1 MDDESKTDDV
11 KDNDDA
17 EATESDAPESTD
29 SDSDA
34 AEPTDSD
41 SPEPAQ
47 DEEAPKPSKKR
58 RKKIKS
64 SGSARK
70 AGTTSTAAT
79 SSSTSS
85 GASGGGG
92 QGWTMI
98 MVGLVAG
105 LAIGWFGRDIRK
117 QAQEG
122 LSASADPASVAPGG
136 SAAPADGVNPV
147 CKKWADAVCTGAGS
161 KTQGCQQ
168 ARGAS
173 KLLPAKACQ
182 GALAEVATTV
192 TKIKSER
199 ASCDQLVT
207 KLCKEI
213 GEDTQSCKM
222 VREKTPSFP
231 VDQCNKM
238 LQNYAKVVGELKK
251 MEKKN
256 APLSEADALAQGAGD
271 GPSFGPADAKVTVV
285 EYSDFECPYCSRGAD
300 AVNELKKRYEG
311 KSVRFVFRQF
321 PLGFHKKAQLAAE
334 ASLAA
339 HAQGKFWPMHDIMF
353 KNAKQLGRESL
364 EKYAKEAGLDMAKF
378 KKALD
383 DRTYKGQV
391 EADMKLGASVGVGGT
406 PTMFVGRKRVANPT
420 AAAPVAKMIDA
431 ELAAAGVAV
440 TKP

>member
-1 MDDESKTDDV
+1 MDDESKKDDV
-11 KDNDDA
+11 NMNDDA
-17 EATESDAPESTD
+17 DATESDASESWDSYSDAPESRD
-29 SDSDA
+29 SDS
-34 AEPTDSD
+34 S
-41 SPEPAQ
+41 EPAG
-47 DEEAPKPSKKR
+47 DEEAPKPAKKQ

-70 AGTTSTAAT
+70 AGAT
-79 SSSTSS
+79 SSAAKPSSTSS

-98 MVGLVAG
+98 LVGLVAG
-105 LAIGWFGRDIRK
+105 LALGWFGRDMRK

-168 ARGAS
+168 ARAAS
-173 KLLPAKACQ
+173 KLLPPKACQ
-182 GALAEVATTV
+182 GALADVETTV

-213 GEDTQSCKM
+213 GEDSQSCKM

-231 VDQCNKM
+231 VAQCDKM
-238 LQNYAKVVGELKK
+238 LQNYPKVVAELQK

-256 APLSEADALAQGAGD
+256 APLSVADALAQGAGD
-271 GPSFGPADAKVTVV
+271 GPSFGPSDAKVTVV

-300 AVNELKKRYEG
+300 AVNEIGR
-311 KSVRFVFRQF
+311 
-321 PLGFHKKAQLAAE
+321 
-334 ASLAA
+334 A
-339 HAQGKFWPMHDIMF
+339 H
-353 KNAKQLGRESL
+353 
-364 EKYAKEAGLDMAKF
+364 
-378 KKALD
+378 
-383 DRTYKGQV
+383 V
-391 EADMKLGASVGVGGT
+391 
-406 PTMFVGRKRVANPT
+406 
-420 AAAPVAKMIDA
+420 
-431 ELAAAGVAV
+431 
-440 TKP
+440 

>member
-17 EATESDAPESTD
+17 EATESAAAEPTDSDTDAPESTD
-29 SDSDA
+29 SESAAAEATDSEEEA
-34 AEPTDSD
+34 AEPA
-41 SPEPAQ
+41 PAAE
-47 DEEAPKPSKKR
+47 DAPKPSKKR

-70 AGTTSTAAT
+70 AGATSTAAKP
-79 SSSTSS
+79 SSTSS

-105 LAIGWFGRDIRK
+105 LAIGWFGRDMRK
-117 QAQEG
+117 HLQEG
-122 LSASADPASVAPGG
+122 VSASADPASVAPGG

-168 ARGAS
+168 ARAAS
-173 KLLPAKACQ
+173 KLLPTKACQ
-182 GALAEVATTV
+182 GALADVATTV

-199 ASCDQLVT
+199 SSCDQLVT
-207 KLCKEI
+207 RLCKEI

-231 VDQCNKM
+231 VERCNKM
-238 LQNYAKVVGELKK
+238 LQNYAKVVAEIKK

-271 GPSFGPADAKVTVV
+271 GPSFGPADAKVT
-285 EYSDFECPYCSRGAD
+285 
-300 AVNELKKRYEG
+300 
-311 KSVRFVFRQF
+311 
-321 PLGFHKKAQLAAE
+321 
-334 ASLAA
+334 
-339 HAQGKFWPMHDIMF
+339 
-353 KNAKQLGRESL
+353 
-364 EKYAKEAGLDMAKF
+364 
-378 KKALD
+378 
-383 DRTYKGQV
+383 
-391 EADMKLGASVGVGGT
+391 
-406 PTMFVGRKRVANPT
+406 
-420 AAAPVAKMIDA
+420 
-431 ELAAAGVAV
+431 
-440 TKP
+440 